1 MRWRRALLIA
11 ACGPVGVA
19 LFLAAM
25 RCPDTVERVYARG
38 VYPFVQRALVA
49 VASLSPVALGELVL
63 LAAIGA
69 VMVRVAL
76 GLIAWRR
83 GRRRLRNLF
92 VHGVAQAL
100 AAGGVLLLVLVL
112 LWGLNHARAPLA
124 VQLGLAPAPADRA
137 RLVAVVRKL
146 AERAAAARPAD
157 LDATTF
163 ELPADWHERI
173 ADAYDVAASQ
183 WPVFAGP
190 RPVIRGPWLSRVM
203 TLCSTTG
210 IYSPITGE
218 ANVNA
223 HMPDLEQPFAALHE
237 VAHLRGY
244 AREDEANFIAWWI
257 GSRSSE
263 PWIAYSSEL
272 GAWRT
277 AVNEAWR
284 VDYLLA
290 MQLEEEAPE
299 PVKRDESVLRA
310 FWAGRPQLA
319 TKVLSAISATTNDL
333 YLKSAGHAD
342 GVRSYGRMVDLLIA
356 ALDG

>member
-1 MRWRRALLIA
+1 MRWRRALRFA
-11 ACGPVGVA
+11 ACGPFGVA

-25 RCPDTVERVYARG
+25 QAPDTVESVYARG
-38 VYPFVQRALVA
+38 VYPLVQRALIA
-49 VASLSPVALGELVL
+49 VASLSPVALGELVV
-63 LAAIGA
+63 LAVIGA
-69 VMVRVAL
+69 VVARTAL

-83 GRRRLRNLF
+83 GRRRLRNLLG
-92 VHGVAQAL
+92 HGVAQAL
-100 AAGGVLLLVLVL
+100 AALGVLLLLLVL

-124 VQLGLAPAPADRA
+124 AQLGLTPAPADRT

-157 LDATTF
+157 LDAATF
-163 ELPADWHERI
+163 ELPGDWHARI
-173 ADAYDVAASQ
+173 ADAYDAAAVE

-190 RPVIRGPWLSRVM
+190 RPVIRGPWLSQVM

-257 GSRSSE
+257 GSRSND
-263 PWIAYSSEL
+263 PLTAYSSEL

-277 AVNEAWR
+277 AVNELWR

-290 MQLEEEAPE
+290 MRLEEEAPE

-310 FWAGRPQLA
+310 FWAGRPQFA
-319 TKVLSAISATTNDL
+319 TKVLSTISATTNDL

-356 ALDG
+356 ALGG